1 MKRTSAPGLS
11 LMHGLLKI
19 DAELINAIYVAELK
33 PALSLWSRFSV
44 ADLRYTYGGS
54 LLICFPKIATIVS
67 AIVFAC
73 KIVK

>member
-1 MKRTSAPGLS
+1 
-11 LMHGLLKI
+11 MHGLLKI

-33 PALSLWSRFSV
+33 PALPYDPQFSV
-44 ADLRYTYGGS
+44 TGLRYIYGGN

>member
-33 PALSLWSRFSV
+33 PALSL
-44 ADLRYTYGGS
+44 
-54 LLICFPKIATIVS
+54 
-67 AIVFAC
+67 
-73 KIVK
+73 